1 MGTIQKEKTETAIR
15 YFDLLCKDIENSI
28 RNKEYSLAKAEANRI
43 SIAKDSKRLKTIQNE
58 LELLFAIEKSQD
70 PVEMVFDLWK
80 AAVAKGQTS
89 RKAEFNALVKSLQ
102 ESKKMKKEDAEKE
115 AEKLLMAKVPSVV
128 KVPSSFHLKLY

>member
-1 MGTIQKEKTETAIR
+1 MEG
-15 YFDLLCKDIENSI
+15 CSC
-28 RNKEYSLAKAEANRI
+28 
-43 SIAKDSKRLKTIQNE
+43 
-58 LELLFAIEKSQD
+58 
-70 PVEMVFDLWK
+70 
-80 AAVAKGQTS
+80 KGQTS